1 MVHKLKTHQII
12 HHSEMSFMLS
22 SSWDGLFA
30 EEFQEIEADVKNYL
44 GTLRRGMK
52 ESHLKV
58 FMEQLSSNYQ
68 SFFLRNRTG
77 F

>member
-1 MVHKLKTHQII
+1 MHQII
-12 HHSEMSFMLS
+12 HHSEMSFLLS
-22 SSWDGLFA
+22 STWDGLFA

-58 FMEQLSSNYQ
+58 FMEQLSSNSK
-68 SFFLRNRTG
+68 SFPPPNKTVF
-77 F
+77 

>member
-1 MVHKLKTHQII
+1 L
-12 HHSEMSFMLS
+12 LS

-44 GTLRRGMK
+44 GTLKRGMK

-68 SFFLRNRTG
+68 KLFPPQ
-77 F
+77 